1 MKTYLAPAC
10 AVLLIIGTGLVCAY
24 WGGAFGAGD
33 DAEILQ
39 LFADR
44 IKEIPMV
51 VGDWEG
57 ADQEEMDPREREVA
71 EADASLGRVYTNRL
85 SGKVVNIS
93 LVSGRF
99 RGVAQHVPTQ
109 CYVAAGYQMM
119 NPEIQYDI
127 ETDVG
132 PVKCYTTVFKKDEH
146 TGTTYLRVF
155 WTWSYDG
162 KWIAPDLP
170 RVALVGQ
177 PALYKMYF
185 IEVLPMPGQPIEQTA
200 AVDFVRTF
208 MPATNAVLFPG
219 QSESPSP
226 SPPADEPVSS
236 PAAD

>member
-1 MKTYLAPAC
+1 MKNYLAPAC
-10 AVLLIIGTGLVCAY
+10 AAVLIIGTGLVRAY

-33 DAEILQ
+33 DTETLR

-44 IKEIPMV
+44 LQKVPMS

-71 EADASLGRVYTNRL
+71 GVDGSVARRYTNRL
-85 SGKVVNIS
+85 TGAVVNIS
-93 LVSGRF
+93 LVSGQF
-99 RGVAQHVPTQ
+99 RNVAQHVPTQ

-177 PALYKMYF
+177 PALYKLYF
-185 IEVLPMPGQPIEQTA
+185 IDVVPMPGQPIEQNA
-200 AVDFVRTF
+200 AVDFVRKF
-208 MPATNAVLFPG
+208 IPDTNKVLFPD
-219 QSESPSP
+219 Q
-226 SPPADEPVSS
+226 
-236 PAAD
+236 PAASEATSATATPATSG

>member
-10 AVLLIIGTGLVCAY
+10 AALLIISTGLVRAY
-24 WGGAFGAGD
+24 WGGAFGAGND
-33 DAEILQ
+33 KEILQ

-44 IKEIPMV
+44 LTKVPMK

-57 ADQEEMDPREREVA
+57 VEQEEMDPREREVA
-71 EADASLGRVYTNRL
+71 EADASLGRSYTNRL
-85 SGKVVNIS
+85 SSKVVNVS

-185 IEVLPMPGQPIEQTA
+185 IEVIPMPGQPIEQTA
-200 AVDFVRTF
+200 SVDFVRTF
-208 MPATNAVLFPG
+208 IPEANAVLFPD
-219 QSESPSP
+219 QSNSASEPSP
-226 SPPADEPVSS
+226 TDESAAA
-236 PAAD
+236 PAAG